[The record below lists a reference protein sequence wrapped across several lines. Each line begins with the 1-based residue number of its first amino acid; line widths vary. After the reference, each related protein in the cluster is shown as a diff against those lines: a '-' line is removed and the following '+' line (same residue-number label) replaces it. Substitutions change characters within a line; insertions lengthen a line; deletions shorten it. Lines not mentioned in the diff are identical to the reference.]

1 MEMNKQTPLS
11 KSLILLLA
19 ITCGVVVANMYY
31 IQPIGTKVAANL
43 SVNTSAVGLLTMLT
57 QLGYALGLLFLV
69 PLGDVVDRPKLIIR
83 MAGLSA
89 LSLLAAFFAPNFALF
104 AVASFLIGLLS
115 IVPQI
120 IIPYGAVI
128 AGPAAR
134 GKTMGILLSGLL
146 IGILLSRT
154 VSGLLA
160 SWFSW
165 RSVYLFALCLVGALT
180 VLLYLKLPRTQG
192 TLEKESTVSYLASLK
207 SLPKLV
213 KEQRLLREA
222 AINGFFMFGTFSLF
236 WSTLIFYISSPA
248 YGWGTF
254 EAGILAIFGLSGA
267 VAAPIVGRLA
277 DSYSERRIVGM
288 GLVMQTIS
296 FLALFIAGDCVA
308 VLLVAII
315 LLDVGNQFG
324 QVANQSRVQG
334 LGEATSNRNNTIFM
348 FMYFIGGATGSLL
361 GSMMWQHYGWVGV
374 TVTGLIFQLCAFIFQ
389 YYFSTRRKNI
399 QQSLE
404 S

>member
-89 LSLLAAFFAPNFALF
+89 LSLLAAFFASNFALF

-120 IIPYGAVI
+120 IIPYGAVL

-146 IGILLSRT
+146 MGILLSRT

-296 FLALFIAGDCVA
+296 FLALFIAGDYVA

-389 YYFSTRRKNI
+389 AIIYPDKRKI
-399 QQSLE
+399 R
-404 S
+404 